1 VPQTQKKILPAD
13 HKRTAEMA
21 RSFDKGLAGGNSEVG
36 QAVEIPPVDSHNKDG
51 DDSSA
56 TAVAVDGTGLNEVN
70 ATAQIGVQEMEATT
84 LTWTKP
90 SLACL
95 FIG

>member
-1 VPQTQKKILPAD
+1 
-13 HKRTAEMA
+13 MA
-21 RSFDKGLAGGNSEVG
+21 NSFDKGLAGGNSDVG
-36 QAVEIPPVDSHNKDG
+36 QAVEIPPVDSHHKDA
-51 DDSSA
+51 DESSPGS
-56 TAVAVDGTGLNEVN
+56 VAVDGTGLNEVN
-70 ATAQIGVQEMEATT
+70 ANAQLGVQEMEATT

>member
-1 VPQTQKKILPAD
+1 
-13 HKRTAEMA
+13 MA
-21 RSFDKGLAGGNSEVG
+21 NSLDKGVAGGNSDVN
-36 QAVEIPPVDSHNKDG
+36 QAVEVPPVDSHNKYEDE
-51 DDSSA
+51 SSPG
-56 TAVAVDGTGLNEVN
+56 AVAVDGTGLNEVN
-70 ATAQIGVQEMEATT
+70 ANAQLGVQEMEATT

>member
-1 VPQTQKKILPAD
+1 
-13 HKRTAEMA
+13 MA
-21 RSFDKGLAGGNSEVG
+21 KSFDKGLTGDNSDVG
-36 QAVEIPPVDSHNKDG
+36 QAVEVPPVESNHKYANE
-51 DDSSA
+51 SSSPA
-56 TAVAVDGTGLNEVN
+56 AVAVDGTGLNEVSAN
-70 ATAQIGVQEMEATT
+70 AQIGVQEMEATT

>member
-1 VPQTQKKILPAD
+1 
-13 HKRTAEMA
+13 MA
-21 RSFDKGLAGGNSEVG
+21 KSFDKGLAGDNSDVG
-36 QAVEIPPVDSHNKDG
+36 QAVEVPPVESNHKYADE
-51 DDSSA
+51 SSSPA
-56 TAVAVDGTGLNEVN
+56 AVAVDGTGLNEVN
-70 ATAQIGVQEMEATT
+70 ANAQIGVQEMEATT

>member
-1 VPQTQKKILPAD
+1 
-13 HKRTAEMA
+13 MA
-21 RSFDKGLAGGNSEVG
+21 KSFEKGLAGGNSDIG
-36 QAVEIPPVDSHNKDG
+36 QAVEIPPVDGHHKYG
-51 DDSSA
+51 DESSPA
-56 TAVAVDGTGLNEVN
+56 AVTVDGTGLNEVN
-70 ATAQIGVQEMEATT
+70 ANAQLGVQEMEATT

>member
-1 VPQTQKKILPAD
+1 
-13 HKRTAEMA
+13 MA
-21 RSFDKGLAGGNSEVG
+21 NSLDKGLAGDNSNVG
-36 QAVEIPPVDSHNKDG
+36 QAVEMPIDDRKNG
-51 DDSSA
+51 DESSPA
-56 TAVAVDGTGLNEVN
+56 AVAVDGTGLNEVSAN
-70 ATAQIGVQEMEATT
+70 AQIGVQEMEATT

>member
-1 VPQTQKKILPAD
+1 
-13 HKRTAEMA
+13 MA
-21 RSFDKGLAGGNSEVG
+21 NSLDKGIAADNPNVG
-36 QAVEIPPVDSHNKDG
+36 QAVEMPVDERKDV
-51 DDSSA
+51 DESSPA
-56 TAVAVDGTGLNEVN
+56 AVAVDGTGLNEVSAN
-70 ATAQIGVQEMEATT
+70 AQRGVQEMEATT

>member
-1 VPQTQKKILPAD
+1 
-13 HKRTAEMA
+13 MA
-21 RSFDKGLAGGNSEVG
+21 KSFDKGLAGDSSDVG
-36 QAVEIPPVDSHNKDG
+36 QAVEIPPVESNHKHRDE
-51 DDSSA
+51 SSSPA
-56 TAVAVDGTGLNEVN
+56 AVAVDGTGLNEVN
-70 ATAQIGVQEMEATT
+70 ASAQIGVQEMEATT